1 MGKNLLIAHGGA
13 PTAVINASLYGAVEE
28 AKKSGKV
35 DHVYG
40 AIFGSAGILS
50 GHFVDLT
57 AVSEPE
63 LQLLLTTP
71 GSAIGT
77 SRTQLEKP
85 EYEKMVQV
93 LLEHDIH
100 YVLFTGGNGS
110 MDTCGKLKAACLEA
124 GTDICVCGIPKTI
137 DNDISV
143 IDHAPGYGSAAY
155 FQAQCVA
162 EIAQDVRS
170 LPIHVV
176 IIEAMGRNA
185 GWITAASALARENC
199 GDAPDII
206 CLPEVPFDEE
216 KFLAKVKEVHE
227 RKGGVVVV
235 ASEYLHKADGSAVA
249 PPLYEEGRARYD
261 GDLGSFLAK
270 LVISRLGIKA
280 RSEKPGIWGRASIQ
294 SQSPVDREEAIRMGA
309 LACKAVLEGKSG
321 YMAGMIRSSTSPYEV
336 EDVLVPIEEVMLTER
351 TMPREF
357 ISEDGLDVTQA
368 FCDWCRPLIGAEIP
382 KFADF
387 KGVFD
392 PKGVKLH

>member
-1 MGKNLLIAHGGA
+1 MAKNLLIAHGGA
-13 PTAVINASLYGAVEE
+13 PTAVINASLYGAVTE
-28 AKKSGKV
+28 AKKHGV
-35 DHVYG
+35 DKIYG

-50 GHFVDLT
+50 ESFVRLDE
-57 AVSEPE
+57 ASEQE
-63 LQLLLTTP
+63 LERLLTTP

-85 EYEKMVQV
+85 DYEKMVGV
-93 LLEHDIH
+93 LQKNDIG

-110 MDTCGKLKAACLEA
+110 MDTCGKLRATCVELGA
-124 GTDICVCGIPKTI
+124 DIAVCGIPKTI

-143 IDHAPGYGSAAY
+143 IDHAPGYASAAY

-162 EIAQDVRS
+162 EIAQDVKS

-185 GWITAASALARENC
+185 GWITAASALAREKY

-206 CLPEVPFDEE
+206 LLPEVAFDED
-216 KFLAKVKEVHE
+216 KFLAKVKEIHE
-227 RKGGVVVV
+227 KKGGVVVV

-249 PPLYEEGRARYD
+249 PPLFEEGRARYD

-270 LVISRLGIKA
+270 LVISKLKIKA

-294 SQSPVDREEAIRMGA
+294 CQSPVDREEAVRMGA
-309 LACKAVLEGKSG
+309 LACNAVLEGKSG
-321 YMAGMIRSSTSPYEV
+321 YMAGIKRISTNPYKV
-336 EDVLVPIEEVMLTER
+336 EDVLVPIEQVMLTER

-357 ISEDGLDVTQA
+357 ISEDGMDVTEA
-368 FCDWCRPLIGAEIP
+368 FCEWCRPIIGIEMP
-382 KFADF
+382 KYADF
-387 KGVFD
+387 KGEFEL
-392 PKGVKLH
+392 KGVKLH

>member
-13 PTAVINASLYGAVEE
+13 PTAVINASLYGAIQE
-28 AKKSGKV
+28 AKKQGV

-50 GHFVDLT
+50 ENFVDLT
-57 AVSEPE
+57 AVPE
-63 LQLLLTTP
+63 DELALLLSTP

-85 EYEKMVQV
+85 EYEKMVEV
-93 LLEHDIH
+93 LRKADIQ

-110 MDTCGKLKAACLEA
+110 MDTCGKLKAACAEA

-143 IDHAPGYGSAAY
+143 IDHAPGFGSAAY
-155 FQAQCVA
+155 FQAQCVS

-185 GWITAASALARENC
+185 GWITASSALAREKC

-206 CLPEVPFDEE
+206 CLPEVDFDEE

-249 PPLYEEGRARYD
+249 PPLFEEGRARYD
-261 GDLGSFLAK
+261 GDLASFLAK
-270 LVISRLGIKA
+270 LVIAKLGIKA

-294 SQSPVDREEAIRMGA
+294 SQSPVDREEAVRMGA

-321 YMAGMIRSSTSPYEV
+321 YMAGMMRRSTLPYEI
-336 EDVLVPIEEVMLTER
+336 EDVLVPIEDVMLTER

-368 FCDWCRPLIGAEIP
+368 FIDWLKPVVGMEIP
-382 KFADF
+382 QYADF
-387 KGVFD
+387 KGEFD
-392 PKGVKLH
+392 AKGVKLH

>member
-35 DHVYG
+35 DHIYG
-40 AIFGSAGILS
+40 AIFGSAGILTEN
-50 GHFVDLT
+50 FVDLS
-57 AVSEPE
+57 AVPE
-63 LQLLLTTP
+63 AELAKLLVTP

-93 LLEHDIH
+93 LLKHDIH

-110 MDTCGKLKAACLEA
+110 MDTCGKLKAACAEA

-185 GWITAASALARENC
+185 GWITAASALA
-199 GDAPDII
+199 
-206 CLPEVPFDEE
+206 LPT
-216 KFLAKVKEVHE
+216 L
-227 RKGGVVVV
+227 
-235 ASEYLHKADGSAVA
+235 SAC
-249 PPLYEEGRARYD
+249 R
-261 GDLGSFLAK
+261 
-270 LVISRLGIKA
+270 RLLLTK
-280 RSEKPGIWGRASIQ
+280 
-294 SQSPVDREEAIRMGA
+294 
-309 LACKAVLEGKSG
+309 
-321 YMAGMIRSSTSPYEV
+321 RSSWQ
-336 EDVLVPIEEVMLTER
+336 R
-351 TMPREF
+351 
-357 ISEDGLDVTQA
+357 
-368 FCDWCRPLIGAEIP
+368 
-382 KFADF
+382 
-387 KGVFD
+387 
-392 PKGVKLH
+392 

>member
-40 AIFGSAGILS
+40 AILGSAGILS

-110 MDTCGKLKAACLEA
+110 MDTCGKLKSACDQS
-124 GTDICVCGIPKTI
+124 GTDICVCGIPKTV
-137 DNDISV
+137 DNDISI
-143 IDHAPGYGSAAY
+143 IDHAPGYGSAAN
-155 FQAQCVA
+155 FMVQCVS

-176 IIEAMGRNA
+176 IIESMGRNA
-185 GWITAASALARENC
+185 GWITAASALAREKT

-206 CLPEVPFDEE
+206 CLPEVDFDEE
-216 KFLAKVKEVHE
+216 KFLAKVKEIHE
-227 RKGGVVVV
+227 KKGGVVVV

-261 GDLGSFLAK
+261 GDLASFLAK
-270 LVISRLGIKA
+270 LVISKLGIKA
-280 RSEKPGIWGRASIQ
+280 RSEKPGIWGRASIGTQ
-294 SQSPVDREEAIRMGA
+294 SSCDRDEAVRVGV

-321 YMAGMIRSSTSPYEV
+321 YMAGLVRKSTAPYVCE
-336 EDVLVPIEEVMLTER
+336 EVLVPIEEVMLTER
-351 TMPREF
+351 TMPRKF
-357 ISEDGLDVTQA
+357 ISDDGLDVTDA
-368 FCDWCRPLIGAEIP
+368 FCDWCRPLLGAELP

-387 KGVFD
+387 KGKFN

>member
-13 PTAVINASLYGAVEE
+13 PTAVINASLYGAIQE
-28 AKKSGKV
+28 AKKQGV

-40 AIFGSAGILS
+40 AIFGSAGILTEN
-50 GHFVDLT
+50 FVDLT
-57 AVSEPE
+57 AAPQDQLE
-63 LQLLLTTP
+63 LLLTTP

-85 EYEKMVQV
+85 EYEKMVEV
-93 LLEHDIH
+93 LLKHDIH

-110 MDTCGKLKAACLEA
+110 MDTCGKLKAACAQA

-185 GWITAASALARENC
+185 GWITAASALAREKY

-206 CLPEVPFDEE
+206 LLPEVDFDEE
-216 KFLAKVKEVHE
+216 KFLAKVKAVHE
-227 RKGGVVVV
+227 KKGGVVVV

-270 LVISRLGIKA
+270 MVIAKLHIKA

-294 SQSPVDREEAIRMGA
+294 SQSPVDQQEAVRMGA
-309 LACKAVLEGKSG
+309 LACRAVLEGKSG
-321 YMAGMIRSSTSPYEV
+321 FMAGMMRKSTAPYEV
-336 EDVLVPIEEVMLTER
+336 EDVLVPIEQVMLTER
-351 TMPREF
+351 TMPKEF
-357 ISEDGLDVTQA
+357 ISEDGMDVTDA
-368 FCDWCRPLIGAEIP
+368 FIQWCKPLIGAEMP

-387 KGVFD
+387 KGEFD